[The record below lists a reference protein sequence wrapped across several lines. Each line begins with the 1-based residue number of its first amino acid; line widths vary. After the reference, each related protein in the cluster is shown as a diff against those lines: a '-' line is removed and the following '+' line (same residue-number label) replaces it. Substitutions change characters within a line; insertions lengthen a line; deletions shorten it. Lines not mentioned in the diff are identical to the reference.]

1 MFIPASE
8 ATGHLISLMK
18 TDPRHLSG
26 TQVDQKATPKPVESF
41 GQLFRNALGAVNNLQ
56 IDSMALSQ
64 QMITDPD
71 SVDVHDITIAMAE
84 ANLSLSMTKAIVD
97 QAVKAY
103 REIISLR

>member
-8 ATGHLISLMK
+8 ATGHLISLLK

-26 TQVDQKATPKPVESF
+26 SQADQKVTPKPVESF
-41 GQLFRNALGAVNNLQ
+41 GQLFNNALGAVNNLQ